1 MLTLL
6 DQFDAVF
13 AISFTAFLPPP
24 YDTAFEVAEV
34 IEAAIERS
42 AHQKAIIRHYRKAC
56 RR

>member
-24 YDTAFEVAEV
+24 YDTADEVAEV

-42 AHQKAIIRHYRKAC
+42 AHQKAIIRHYRKA
-56 RR
+56 RRK